1 MKKVF
6 NKVIAVAATVPL
18 ALTQGFA
25 VLSNAADATTI
36 SVERVLEIKPQEL
49 ESDWAKLVEGAL
61 IDSEGKNFEL
71 NVADIIDSADFSDKN
86 AAYIEK
92 VQKCI
97 VGNPSVSIQNSVAV
111 MTAQVDATSY
121 VQSNIIDAIKKELT
135 KQGAAS
141 IIDDIDFSMLE
152 KKGTFTAAV
161 DGDSIENTAAN
172 KAAGTAN
179 TIRVKGAVFVDSEG
193 NQVATY
199 ADAKAYAAS
208 TVQQLKVEVTKKAA
222 AAGVSVNLDN
232 LLATY
237 QKKVE
242 KAFSYADKAIAKSAH
257 EEFATADETL
267 AWLKAQKEKKTTR
280 FDVPGSVA
288 DLAKYGNT
296 LDKAV
301 AEINKAFQKVDVNYT
316 VDVSMDDI
324 TSLLNSG
331 SDFVADANAD
341 TNVYTVT
348 FKVPDEN
355 VDADYFSTVEGIEKY
370 YAAHPDQAE
379 ADGVT
384 EADYSQ
390 LVYDS
395 SYKLVTAQGDADND
409 TLAGVPSGYFNV
421 ERIIKFKDKS
431 TTTTT
436 TTDVT
441 STTTTDVSGGT
452 TTTDVSG
459 GTTTTDVSGGT
470 TTTDVSGGTTT
481 TDVSGGTTTT
491 DVSGGTTTTDV
502 SGGTTTT
509 DVSGGTTTT
518 DVSGG
523 TTTTDVSG
531 GTTTTDVSGGTTTT
545 NVSGGTTTT
554 DVSGG
559 TTTTDV
565 SGGTTTTDV
574 SGGTTTTDV
583 SGETTTTTT
592 SGTGGSETTTTTT
605 STGTITP
612 VGTTTLEVEV
622 NPANFYFSVDERELK
637 PSDLFSKFDIVDE
650 EGTHFDAL
658 EAGAVTLD
666 KTTPKEIFDAEGKAY
681 CVTEVNAY
689 FTDPTKADAEPV
701 AAPVNPTVYIG
712 VKGDADL
719 NGSVDVQDAVAIL
732 TYYAKASAGQEN
744 VAFNEDE
751 NLNKLAFFL
760 ADVDTES
767 KAGINNGSELISIQD
782 GVNVLTF
789 YAKKSANQDPVWPDV
804 IPSLKSLEGSI
815 WYEG

>member
-61 IDSEGKNFEL
+61 IDSEGKSFEL

-86 AAYIEK
+86 AAYVEK

-208 TVQQLKVEVTKKAA
+208 TVQKLKVELTKKAA
-222 AAGVSVNLDN
+222 AANLTVNLDN

-242 KAFSYADKAIAKSAH
+242 KAFSYADKAITTSAH
-257 EEFATADETL
+257 QEFATADETL
-267 AWLKAQKEKKTTR
+267 AWLKVQKDQRTTR

-288 DLAKYGNT
+288 DLAKYGDT
-296 LDKAV
+296 LNKAV
-301 AEINKAFQKVDVNYT
+301 AEVNKAFQNVGVNYT
-316 VDVSMDDI
+316 VDVSMDDV

-348 FKVPDEN
+348 FKVPDTD

-379 ADGVT
+379 TDGVT
-384 EADYSQ
+384 DADYSQ

-421 ERIIKFKDKS
+421 ERIIKFKDKA
-431 TTTTT
+431 TTTT
-436 TTDVT
+436 TTDI
-441 STTTTDVSGGT
+441 SGTTTTDVSGTTTTDVSGT

-518 DVSGG
+518 DVSG
-523 TTTTDVSG
+523 
-531 GTTTTDVSGGTTTT
+531 
-545 NVSGGTTTT
+545 
-554 DVSGG
+554 
-559 TTTTDV
+559 
-565 SGGTTTTDV
+565 
-574 SGGTTTTDV
+574 
-583 SGETTTTTT
+583 ETTTTTT
-592 SGTGGSETTTTTT
+592 GSGDSTETTTTTT
-605 STGTITP
+605 TTNTGTITP

-622 NPANFYFSVDERELK
+622 NPTNFYFSVDERELK

-650 EGTHFDAL
+650 DGTHFNAL
-658 EAGAVTLD
+658 ELGAVTLD
-666 KTTPKEIFDAEGKAY
+666 KTTPKEIFDAEGKPY

-712 VKGDADL
+712 VKGDTDL
-719 NGSVDVQDAVAIL
+719 SGLVDVPDAVAVL
-732 TYYAKASAGQEN
+732 TYTAKIAAGQEG
-744 VAFNEDE
+744 VVFNEDE
-751 NLNKLAFFL
+751 NLNKFVFFL

-767 KAGINNGSELISIQD
+767 KEGKNDGNKLMTTEDAVRILTYTAKTAAGQE
-782 GVNVLTF
+782 VT
-789 YAKKSANQDPVWPDV
+789 WPDV

>member
-61 IDSEGKNFEL
+61 IDSEGKSFEL

-86 AAYIEK
+86 AAYVEK

-208 TVQQLKVEVTKKAA
+208 TVQKLKVELTKKAA
-222 AAGVSVNLDN
+222 AAGVEVNLDS

-242 KAFSYADKAIAKSAH
+242 KAFSYVDKAIAASAH
-257 EEFATADETL
+257 EKFATADETL
-267 AWLKAQKEKKTTR
+267 AWIKAQKEKKTTR

-301 AEINKAFQKVDVNYT
+301 AEINKAFQKVNVDYT
-316 VDVSMDDI
+316 VAVSMDDV

-331 SDFVADANAD
+331 SDFTVDADAD

-348 FKVPDEN
+348 FKVPDTD

-379 ADGVT
+379 TDGVT
-384 EADYSQ
+384 DADYSQ

-421 ERIIKFKDKS
+421 ERIIKFKDKA
-431 TTTTT
+431 TTTT
-436 TTDVT
+436 TTDI
-441 STTTTDVSGGT
+441 SGTTTTDVSGT

-531 GTTTTDVSGGTTTT
+531 A
-545 NVSGGTTTT
+545 
-554 DVSGG
+554 
-559 TTTTDV
+559 
-565 SGGTTTTDV
+565 
-574 SGGTTTTDV
+574 
-583 SGETTTTTT
+583 TTTTTT
-592 SGTGGSETTTTTT
+592 GTGDSETTTTTT
-605 STGTITP
+605 TTNTGTITP

-622 NPANFYFSVDERELK
+622 NPTNFYFSVDERELK

-650 EGTHFDAL
+650 DGTHFNAL
-658 EAGAVTLD
+658 ELGAVTLD
-666 KTTPKEIFDAEGKAY
+666 KTTPKEIFDAEGKPY

-712 VKGDADL
+712 VKGDTDL
-719 NGSVDVQDAVAIL
+719 SGLVDVPDAVAVL
-732 TYYAKASAGQEN
+732 TYTAKIAAGQEGI
-744 VAFNEDE
+744 VFNEDE
-751 NLNKLAFFL
+751 NLNKFAFFL

-767 KAGINNGSELISIQD
+767 KAGKND
-782 GVNVLTF
+782 GNKLMTTEDAVYILT
-789 YAKKSANQDPVWPDV
+789 YTAKTAAGQEPTWPDV

>member
-61 IDSEGKNFEL
+61 IDSEGKSFEL
-71 NVADIIDSADFSDKN
+71 NVADIIDSTDFSDKN
-86 AAYIEK
+86 AAYVEK

-208 TVQQLKVEVTKKAA
+208 TVQKLKVELTKKAA
-222 AAGVSVNLDN
+222 AAGVEVNLDS

-242 KAFSYADKAIAKSAH
+242 KAFSYVDKAIAASAH
-257 EEFATADETL
+257 EKFATADETL
-267 AWLKAQKEKKTTR
+267 AWIKAQKEKKTTR

-301 AEINKAFQKVDVNYT
+301 AEINKAFQKVNVDYT
-316 VDVSMDDI
+316 VAVSMDDV

-331 SDFVADANAD
+331 SDFTVDADAD

-348 FKVPDEN
+348 FKVPDTD

-379 ADGVT
+379 TDGVT
-384 EADYSQ
+384 DADYSQ

-421 ERIIKFKDKS
+421 ERIIKFKDKA
-431 TTTTT
+431 TTTT
-436 TTDVT
+436 TTDI
-441 STTTTDVSGGT
+441 SGT

-531 GTTTTDVSGGTTTT
+531 A
-545 NVSGGTTTT
+545 
-554 DVSGG
+554 
-559 TTTTDV
+559 
-565 SGGTTTTDV
+565 
-574 SGGTTTTDV
+574 
-583 SGETTTTTT
+583 TTTTTT
-592 SGTGGSETTTTTT
+592 GTGDSETTTTTT
-605 STGTITP
+605 TTNTGTITP

-622 NPANFYFSVDERELK
+622 NPTNFYFSVDERELK

-650 EGTHFDAL
+650 DGTHFNAL
-658 EAGAVTLD
+658 ELGAVTLD
-666 KTTPKEIFDAEGKAY
+666 KTTPKEIFDAEGKPY

-712 VKGDADL
+712 VKGDTDL
-719 NGSVDVQDAVAIL
+719 SGLVDVPDAVAIL
-732 TYYAKASAGQEN
+732 TYTAKIAAGQEN
-744 VAFNEDE
+744 IVFNEDE
-751 NLNKLAFFL
+751 NLNKFAFFL

-767 KAGINNGSELISIQD
+767 KEGKNDGNKLMTTEDAVRILTYTAKTAAGQE
-782 GVNVLTF
+782 VT
-789 YAKKSANQDPVWPDV
+789 WPDV

>member
-61 IDSEGKNFEL
+61 IDSEGKSFEL

-86 AAYIEK
+86 AAYVEK

-111 MTAQVDATSY
+111 MTVQVDATSY

-222 AAGVSVNLDN
+222 AANLTVNLDN

-242 KAFSYADKAIAKSAH
+242 KAFSYADKAITTSAH
-257 EEFATADETL
+257 QEFATADETL
-267 AWLKAQKEKKTTR
+267 AWLKVQKDQRTTR

-288 DLAKYGNT
+288 DLAKYGDT
-296 LDKAV
+296 LNKAV
-301 AEINKAFQKVDVNYT
+301 AEVNKAFQNVGVNYT
-316 VDVSMDDI
+316 VDVSMDDV

-348 FKVPDEN
+348 FKVPDTD

-379 ADGVT
+379 TDGVT
-384 EADYSQ
+384 DADYSQ

-421 ERIIKFKDKS
+421 ERIIKFKDKA
-431 TTTTT
+431 TTTT
-436 TTDVT
+436 TTDI
-441 STTTTDVSGGT
+441 SGTTTTDVSGTTTTDVSGT

-502 SGGTTTT
+502 SGA
-509 DVSGGTTTT
+509 
-518 DVSGG
+518 
-523 TTTTDVSG
+523 
-531 GTTTTDVSGGTTTT
+531 
-545 NVSGGTTTT
+545 
-554 DVSGG
+554 
-559 TTTTDV
+559 
-565 SGGTTTTDV
+565 
-574 SGGTTTTDV
+574 
-583 SGETTTTTT
+583 TTTTTT
-592 SGTGGSETTTTTT
+592 GTGDSETTTTTT
-605 STGTITP
+605 TTNTGTITP

-650 EGTHFDAL
+650 DGTHFNAL
-658 EAGAVTLD
+658 ELGAVTLD
-666 KTTPKEIFDAEGKAY
+666 KTTPKEIFDAEGKPY

-712 VKGDADL
+712 VKGDTDL
-719 NGSVDVQDAVAIL
+719 SGLVDVPDAVAVL
-732 TYYAKASAGQEN
+732 TYTAKIAAGQEN
-744 VAFNEDE
+744 VVFNEDE
-751 NLNKLAFFL
+751 NLNKFAFFL
-760 ADVDTES
+760 ADIDTES
-767 KAGINNGSELISIQD
+767 KAGKND
-782 GVNVLTF
+782 GNKLMTTEDAVYMLT
-789 YAKKSANQDPVWPDV
+789 YTAKTAAGQEPTWPDV
-804 IPSLKSLEGSI
+804 VPSLKSLEGSI

>member
-61 IDSEGKNFEL
+61 IDSEGKSFEL

-86 AAYIEK
+86 AAYVEK

-97 VGNPSVSIQNSVAV
+97 VGNPSVKIQNSVAI

-121 VQSNIIDAIKKELT
+121 VQSNIIASIKKELT

-222 AAGVSVNLDN
+222 AANLTVNLDN

-242 KAFSYADKAIAKSAH
+242 KAFYYADKAITTSSH
-257 EEFATADETL
+257 NEFATADETL
-267 AWLKAQKEKKTTR
+267 AWLKVQKDKRTTR

-288 DLAKYGNT
+288 DLAKYGDT
-296 LDKAV
+296 LNKAV
-301 AEINKAFQKVDVNYT
+301 AEVNKAFQNVGVNYT
-316 VDVSMDDI
+316 VDVSMDDV

-331 SDFVADANAD
+331 SDFVANANAD

-409 TLAGVPSGYFNV
+409 TLAGLPSGYFNV

-436 TTDVT
+436 TDI
-441 STTTTDVSGGT
+441 SGTTTTDVSGTTTTDVSGT

-481 TDVSGGTTTT
+481 TTTTG
-491 DVSGGTTTTDV
+491 SGDST
-502 SGGTTTT
+502 
-509 DVSGGTTTT
+509 
-518 DVSGG
+518 
-523 TTTTDVSG
+523 
-531 GTTTTDVSGGTTTT
+531 
-545 NVSGGTTTT
+545 
-554 DVSGG
+554 
-559 TTTTDV
+559 
-565 SGGTTTTDV
+565 
-574 SGGTTTTDV
+574 
-583 SGETTTTTT
+583 ETTTTTT
-592 SGTGGSETTTTTT
+592 TTN
-605 STGTITP
+605 TGTITP

-650 EGTHFDAL
+650 DGTHFNAL
-658 EAGAVTLD
+658 ELGAVTLD
-666 KTTPKEIFDAEGKAY
+666 KTTPKEIFDAEGKPY

-712 VKGDADL
+712 VKGDTDL
-719 NGSVDVQDAVAIL
+719 SGLVDVPDAVAVL
-732 TYYAKASAGQEN
+732 TYTAKIAAGQEN
-744 VAFNEDE
+744 VVFNEDE
-751 NLNKLAFFL
+751 NLNKFAFFL
-760 ADVDTES
+760 ADIDTES
-767 KAGINNGSELISIQD
+767 KAGKND
-782 GVNVLTF
+782 GNKLMTTEDAVYMLT
-789 YAKKSANQDPVWPDV
+789 YTAKTAAGQEPTWPDV
-804 IPSLKSLEGSI
+804 VPSLKSLEGSI

>member
-25 VLSNAADATTI
+25 VMANAADATTI
-36 SVERVLEIKPQEL
+36 SVEKVLNIEPQEL
-49 ESDWAKLVEGAL
+49 ESSWAKLVEGAL
-61 IDSEGKNFEL
+61 IVSEGKSFEL
-71 NVADIIDSADFSDKN
+71 DVADIIDSADFSDKN
-86 AAYIEK
+86 AAYVEK

-208 TVQQLKVEVTKKAA
+208 TVQQLKVEITKKAA

-242 KAFSYADKAIAKSAH
+242 KAFSYADKAIATSAH

-481 TDVSGGTTTT
+481 TDVSG
-491 DVSGGTTTTDV
+491 
-502 SGGTTTT
+502 
-509 DVSGGTTTT
+509 
-518 DVSGG
+518 
-523 TTTTDVSG
+523 
-531 GTTTTDVSGGTTTT
+531 
-545 NVSGGTTTT
+545 
-554 DVSGG
+554 
-559 TTTTDV
+559 
-565 SGGTTTTDV
+565 
-574 SGGTTTTDV
+574 
-583 SGETTTTTT
+583 ETTTTTT

-666 KTTPKEIFDAEGKAY
+666 KTTPKEIFDAEGKPY

-689 FTDPTKADAEPV
+689 FTDPTTADAEPV

-719 NGSVDVQDAVAIL
+719 NGSAR
-732 TYYAKASAGQEN
+732 K
-744 VAFNEDE
+744 F
-751 NLNKLAFFL
+751 
-760 ADVDTES
+760 
-767 KAGINNGSELISIQD
+767 SI
-782 GVNVLTF
+782 
-789 YAKKSANQDPVWPDV
+789 
-804 IPSLKSLEGSI
+804 
-815 WYEG
+815 

>member
-6 NKVIAVAATVPL
+6 NKVIAIAATVPL

-25 VLSNAADATTI
+25 VMANAADATTI

-61 IDSEGKNFEL
+61 IDSEGKSFEL
-71 NVADIIDSADFSDKN
+71 NVADIVDSADFSDKN
-86 AAYIEK
+86 AAYVEK

-97 VGNPSVSIQNSVAV
+97 VGNPSVKIKNSVAV

-222 AAGVSVNLDN
+222 AANLTVNLDN

-242 KAFSYADKAIAKSAH
+242 KAFSYADKAITTSAH
-257 EEFATADETL
+257 QEFATADETL
-267 AWLKAQKEKKTTR
+267 AWLKVQKDQRTTR

-288 DLAKYGNT
+288 DLAKYGDT
-296 LDKAV
+296 LNKAV
-301 AEINKAFQKVDVNYT
+301 AEVNKAFQNVGVNYT
-316 VDVSMDDI
+316 VDVSMDDV

-348 FKVPDEN
+348 FKVPDTD

-384 EADYSQ
+384 DADYSQ

-421 ERIIKFKDKS
+421 ERIIKFKDKAT

-436 TTDVT
+436 TTDV
-441 STTTTDVSGGT
+441 SGTTTTDVSGT

-502 SGGTTTT
+502 SG
-509 DVSGGTTTT
+509 
-518 DVSGG
+518 
-523 TTTTDVSG
+523 
-531 GTTTTDVSGGTTTT
+531 
-545 NVSGGTTTT
+545 
-554 DVSGG
+554 
-559 TTTTDV
+559 
-565 SGGTTTTDV
+565 
-574 SGGTTTTDV
+574 
-583 SGETTTTTT
+583 ETTTTTT
-592 SGTGGSETTTTTT
+592 TGTGGSETTTTTT
-605 STGTITP
+605 TGTTGTITP

-622 NPANFYFSVDERELK
+622 NPTNFYFSVDERELK

-650 EGTHFDAL
+650 EGTHFNAL

-666 KTTPKEIFDAEGKAY
+666 KTTPKEIFDAEGKPY

-719 NGSVDVQDAVAIL
+719 NGIVDVQDAVAIL
-732 TYYAKASAGQEN
+732 TYYAKTAAAQEN

-751 NLNKLAFFL
+751 NLNKLAYFL

-767 KAGINNGSELISIQD
+767 KAGMNSGSELMTTQD
-782 GVNVLTF
+782 AVNVLTF
-789 YAKKSANQDPVWPDV
+789 YAKKAANQEPTWPDV

>member
-6 NKVIAVAATVPL
+6 NKVIAIAATVPL

-25 VLSNAADATTI
+25 VMANAADATTI

-49 ESDWAKLVEGAL
+49 ESNWAKLVEGAL
-61 IDSEGKNFEL
+61 IDSEGKSFEL
-71 NVADIIDSADFSDKN
+71 NVADIVDSADFSDKN
-86 AAYIEK
+86 AAYVEK

-97 VGNPSVSIQNSVAV
+97 VGNPSVKIKNSVAV

-222 AAGVSVNLDN
+222 AANLTVNLDN

-242 KAFSYADKAIAKSAH
+242 KAFSYADKAITTSAH
-257 EEFATADETL
+257 KEFATADETL
-267 AWLKAQKEKKTTR
+267 AWLKVQKDKRTTR

-288 DLAKYGNT
+288 DLAKYGDT
-296 LDKAV
+296 LNKAV
-301 AEINKAFQKVDVNYT
+301 AEVNKAFQNVGVNYT
-316 VDVSMDDI
+316 VDVSMDDV

-348 FKVPDEN
+348 FKVPDTD

-384 EADYSQ
+384 DADYSQ

-421 ERIIKFKDKS
+421 ERIIKFKDKATTT

-436 TTDVT
+436 TTDV
-441 STTTTDVSGGT
+441 SGTTTTDVSGT

-531 GTTTTDVSGGTTTT
+531 
-545 NVSGGTTTT
+545 
-554 DVSGG
+554 
-559 TTTTDV
+559 
-565 SGGTTTTDV
+565 
-574 SGGTTTTDV
+574 
-583 SGETTTTTT
+583 ETTTTTT
-592 SGTGGSETTTTTT
+592 TGTGGSETTTTTT
-605 STGTITP
+605 TGTTGTITP

-622 NPANFYFSVDERELK
+622 NPTNFYFSVDERELK

-650 EGTHFDAL
+650 EGTHFNAL

-666 KTTPKEIFDAEGKAY
+666 KTTPKEIFDAEGKPY

-719 NGSVDVQDAVAIL
+719 NGIVDVQDAVAIL
-732 TYYAKASAGQEN
+732 TYYAKTAAAQEN

-751 NLNKLAFFL
+751 NLNKLAYFL

-767 KAGINNGSELISIQD
+767 KAGMNSGSELMTTQD
-782 GVNVLTF
+782 AVNVLTF
-789 YAKKSANQDPVWPDV
+789 YAKKAANQEPTWPDV

>member
-6 NKVIAVAATVPL
+6 NKVIAIAATVPL

-25 VLSNAADATTI
+25 VMANAADATTI

-61 IDSEGKNFEL
+61 IDSEGKSFEL

-86 AAYIEK
+86 AAYVEK

-97 VGNPSVSIQNSVAV
+97 VGNPSVKIKNSVAV

-222 AAGVSVNLDN
+222 AANLTVNLDN

-242 KAFSYADKAIAKSAH
+242 KAFSYADKAITTSAH
-257 EEFATADETL
+257 QEFATADETL
-267 AWLKAQKEKKTTR
+267 AWLKVQKDQRTTR

-288 DLAKYGNT
+288 DLAKYGDT
-296 LDKAV
+296 LNKAV
-301 AEINKAFQKVDVNYT
+301 AEVNKAFQNVGVNYT
-316 VDVSMDDI
+316 VDVSMDDV

-348 FKVPDEN
+348 FKVPDTD

-384 EADYSQ
+384 DADYSQ

-421 ERIIKFKDKS
+421 ERIIKFKDKAT

-436 TTDVT
+436 TTDV
-441 STTTTDVSGGT
+441 SGTTTTDVSGT

-531 GTTTTDVSGGTTTT
+531 
-545 NVSGGTTTT
+545 
-554 DVSGG
+554 
-559 TTTTDV
+559 
-565 SGGTTTTDV
+565 
-574 SGGTTTTDV
+574 
-583 SGETTTTTT
+583 ETTTTTT
-592 SGTGGSETTTTTT
+592 TGTGGSETTTTTT
-605 STGTITP
+605 TGTTGTITP

-622 NPANFYFSVDERELK
+622 NPTNFYFSVDERELK

-650 EGTHFDAL
+650 EGTHFNAL

-666 KTTPKEIFDAEGKAY
+666 KTTPKEIFDAEGKPY

-689 FTDPTKADAEPV
+689 FTDPTKADAEAV

-719 NGSVDVQDAVAIL
+719 NGIVDVQDAVAIL
-732 TYYAKASAGQEN
+732 TYYAKTAAAQEN

-751 NLNKLAFFL
+751 NLNKLTYFL

-767 KAGINNGSELISIQD
+767 KAGMNSGSELMTTQD
-782 GVNVLTF
+782 AVNVLTF
-789 YAKKSANQDPVWPDV
+789 YAKKAANQEPTWPDV

>member
-61 IDSEGKNFEL
+61 IDSEGKSFEL

-86 AAYIEK
+86 AAYVEK

-208 TVQQLKVEVTKKAA
+208 TVQKLKVELTKKAA
-222 AAGVSVNLDN
+222 AAGVEVNLDS

-242 KAFSYADKAIAKSAH
+242 KAFSYADKAIAASAH
-257 EEFATADETL
+257 EKFATADETL
-267 AWLKAQKEKKTTR
+267 AWIKAQKEKKTTR

-301 AEINKAFQKVDVNYT
+301 AEINKAFQKVNVDYT
-316 VDVSMDDI
+316 VAVSMDDV

-331 SDFVADANAD
+331 SDFTVDADAD

-348 FKVPDEN
+348 FKVPDTD

-379 ADGVT
+379 TDGVT
-384 EADYSQ
+384 DADYSQ

-436 TTDVT
+436 TDI
-441 STTTTDVSGGT
+441 SGTTTTDVSGT

-531 GTTTTDVSGGTTTT
+531 GTTTTDVSG
-545 NVSGGTTTT
+545 
-554 DVSGG
+554 
-559 TTTTDV
+559 
-565 SGGTTTTDV
+565 
-574 SGGTTTTDV
+574 
-583 SGETTTTTT
+583 ETTTTTT
-592 SGTGGSETTTTTT
+592 TGSGDSTETTTTTT
-605 STGTITP
+605 TTNTGTITP

-622 NPANFYFSVDERELK
+622 NPTNFYFSVDERELK

-650 EGTHFDAL
+650 DGTHFNAL
-658 EAGAVTLD
+658 ELGAVTLD
-666 KTTPKEIFDAEGKAY
+666 KTTPKEIFDAEGKPY

-712 VKGDADL
+712 VKGDTDL
-719 NGSVDVQDAVAIL
+719 SGLVDVPDAVSIL
-732 TYYAKASAGQEN
+732 TYTAKIAAGQEGI
-744 VAFNEDE
+744 VFNEDE
-751 NLNKLAFFL
+751 NLNKFAFFL

-767 KAGINNGSELISIQD
+767 KAGKND
-782 GVNVLTF
+782 GNKLMTTEDAVYILT
-789 YAKKSANQDPVWPDV
+789 YTAKTAAGQEPTWPDV